1 MAKAASVYY
10 NLVSASALAAA
21 TSFLVLEIS

>member
-10 NLVSASALAAA
+10 NLVSASALAY
-21 TSFLVLEIS
+21 